1 MLPPS
6 AAAFIAAATPALTLG
21 FLELRPR
28 QTMSVYVLHPQST
41 LTPSLCTSCR
51 PPVVIRAS
59 NWLRKLVSR
68 ADHAREGATRHFPS
82 APPALKAG
90 TQSTTASN
98 PKRGWYPSRRH
109 EDQQRD
115 IRTIDFPTIL
125 FLDPGLLQHGQVDTV
140 HSTVSVL
147 PHILHLL
154 GDLDEIRFTAG
165 RFFEHV
171 HQWMPFI
178 SKKRFYD
185 MYLQPA
191 FQTRPDVVLLL
202 LALKLITTF
211 PPAGARGPRTP
222 LYDAVRRLYVEV
234 EGAFSILVL
243 QAGVLVALYELGHG
257 IYPAAYLSIGAC
269 ARYAHALGI
278 NVSRTVPTRR
288 VLTLVEV
295 EERRRVWW
303 AIVILDRFVSIGCP
317 GRPFAT
323 ADPRLDDLL
332 PADDAAWDQG
342 TVRPEDLSTLSSPMT
357 GHMSK
362 FALLCQAARLLGQ
375 VLHHL
380 GSDVSI
386 HDEVW
391 MQLDRTLQSM
401 LAAALNIDRPD
412 YDQITFVYSALVALY
427 TPWLVPDRAADPHS
441 DRFRRA
447 RVVLEQITDR
457 ISTNLVERQCFLGRD
472 PEDMSPWG
480 LYFAYRICGAHMRA
494 QRETPHAAAVMQS
507 LREAFSTIK
516 VRWNVAGVYL
526 QLLEAQEAIHLGI

>member
-1 MLPPS
+1 MQTPS
-6 AAAFIAAATPALTLG
+6 RDLS
-21 FLELRPR
+21 LELA
-28 QTMSVYVLHPQST
+28 PQA
-41 LTPSLCTSCR
+41 CQSCR
-51 PPVVIRAS
+51 SGKRRCDKALPKCSSCANRGRTCEYRWPEPSRHSTAAS
-59 NWLRKLVSR
+59 
-68 ADHAREGATRHFPS
+68 DPE
-82 APPALKAG
+82 
-90 TQSTTASN
+90 
-98 PKRGWYPSRRH
+98 RGWYPSPLD
-109 EDQQRD
+109 EEQQRD
-115 IRTIDFPTIL
+115 ARTVDFPTIL
-125 FLDPGLLQHGQVDTV
+125 FLDPGLLQHGQVDTA
-140 HSTVSVL
+140 HSTVSV
-147 PHILHLL
+147 PPYILHLL
-154 GDLDEIRFTAG
+154 GDLGEIRLTAS
-165 RFFEHV
+165 RFFKHI

-191 FQTRPDVVLLL
+191 FHTRPDVVLLL
-202 LALKLITTF
+202 LAQKLITTF
-211 PPAGARGPRTP
+211 PPAGAQSPRTP
-222 LYDAVRRLYVEV
+222 LYYAVRRFYVEV

-278 NVSRTVPTRR
+278 NLSHTVPTRR
-288 VLTLVEV
+288 VLTFLEG
-295 EERRRVWW
+295 EERRRIWW

-323 ADPRLDDLL
+323 ADPRLDELL

-342 TVRPEDLSTLSSPMT
+342 IVRPDDLSTLSSPMT

-362 FALLCQAARLLGQ
+362 FALLCQAGRLLGQ

-380 GSDVSI
+380 ASDI
-386 HDEVW
+386 AIQDEVW

-401 LAAALNIDRPD
+401 LAAALNIDCPD

-427 TPWLVPDRAADPHS
+427 TPWLVPDRPTDPHS
-441 DRFRRA
+441 DRCRRS

-457 ISTNLVERQCFLGRD
+457 IRANLVERQCFLGRD

-494 QRETPHAAAVMQS
+494 QRKTPHAAAVMQS
-507 LREAFSTIK
+507 LREAFRIIE

>member
-1 MLPPS
+1 MQ
-6 AAAFIAAATPALTLG
+6 TPRRG
-21 FLELRPR
+21 SSLELA
-28 QTMSVYVLHPQST
+28 PQA
-41 LTPSLCTSCR
+41 CQSCR
-51 PPVVIRAS
+51 SGKRRCDKALPKCSSCDKRGRTCEYWWPEAS
-59 NWLRKLVSR
+59 T
-68 ADHAREGATRHFPS
+68 H
-82 APPALKAG
+82 
-90 TQSTTASN
+90 STTASD
-98 PKRGWYPSRRH
+98 PERGRYLSPLDD
-109 EDQQRD
+109 EQQRD
-115 IRTIDFPTIL
+115 VRTIDFPTIL
-125 FLDPGLLQHGQVDTV
+125 FLDPGLLQHGQVDTAPI
-140 HSTVSVL
+140 TVSVP

-154 GDLDEIRFTAG
+154 GDLDEIRSTAG
-165 RFFEHV
+165 RFFEHI

-191 FQTRPDVVLLL
+191 FHTRPDVVLLL

-222 LYDAVRRLYVEV
+222 LYYAVRRFYTEV
-234 EGAFSILVL
+234 GGAFSILVL

-278 NVSRTVPTRR
+278 NVCRTVPTRR
-288 VLTLVEV
+288 VLTFVEV

-323 ADPRLDDLL
+323 ADPRSDDLL

-362 FALLCQAARLLGQ
+362 FALLCQAGRLLGQ

-380 GSDVSI
+380 ASDIAV

-401 LAAALNIDRPD
+401 LAAALDIDFS
-412 YDQITFVYSALVALY
+412 ITSALIALY
-427 TPWLVPDRAADPHS
+427 TPWLAPDRATDPQS
-441 DRFRRA
+441 DRFQRA
-447 RVVLEQITDR
+447 QVVLDQITDR
-457 ISTNLVERQCFLGRD
+457 ISANLVERQCFLGRD

-480 LYFAYRICGAHMRA
+480 LYFAYRVCGAHMRA
-494 QRETPHAAAVMQS
+494 QRTTPHAAAVTQS
-507 LREAFSTIK
+507 LREGFRTIE

>member
-1 MLPPS
+1 MQTS
-6 AAAFIAAATPALTLG
+6 SRDSS
-21 FLELRPR
+21 LELAA
-28 QTMSVYVLHPQST
+28 QACQ
-41 LTPSLCTSCR
+41 SCR
-51 PPVVIRAS
+51 SRKRRCDKALPKCSSCAKRGRSCEYWRPEAS
-59 NWLRKLVSR
+59 
-68 ADHAREGATRHFPS
+68 RH
-82 APPALKAG
+82 
-90 TQSTTASN
+90 STTASD
-98 PKRGWYPSRRH
+98 PKRGWYPSPLD
-109 EDQQRD
+109 EDQPQD
-115 IRTIDFPTIL
+115 VRTIDFPTIL
-125 FLDPGLLQHGQVDTV
+125 FLDPGLLQYGQVDTT
-140 HSTVSVL
+140 HSAVSVP

-165 RFFEHV
+165 QFFQHI

-185 MYLQPA
+185 MYLQPT
-191 FQTRPDVVLLL
+191 FHTRPDVVLLL
-202 LALKLITTF
+202 LALKLITTL

-222 LYDAVRRLYVEV
+222 LYDAVRRFYVEV
-234 EGAFSILVL
+234 EDAFSILVL

-269 ARYAHALGI
+269 ARYAHGLGI
-278 NVSRTVPTRR
+278 NVSRTVPSRR

-332 PADDAAWDQG
+332 PADDAAWDQR
-342 TVRPEDLSTLSSPMT
+342 TVRPEDLAALSSPMT

-362 FALLCQAARLLGQ
+362 FALLCQAGRLLGQ

-380 GSDVSI
+380 GSDVAI

-427 TPWLVPDRAADPHS
+427 TPWLVPGRAADPHS

-447 RVVLEQITDR
+447 RVVLDQITDR
-457 ISTNLVERQCFLGRD
+457 ISANLVERQCFLGRD

-480 LYFAYRICGAHMRA
+480 LYFAYRICGAHMGS
-494 QRETPHAAAVMQS
+494 QRESPHAAVMIQS
-507 LREAFSTIK
+507 LREAFRTIK